1 MGVTIKWQI
10 GESRKGINI
19 IFFVA
24 VEELDFVCAI
34 SAISIFPLCCA
45 IALAQIME
53 ILQEGY
59 SLYFVVVLSKMGDI

>member
-1 MGVTIKWQI
+1 MADWRILRGDKYHLL
-10 GESRKGINI
+10 
-19 IFFVA
+19 VA

-34 SAISIFPLCCA
+34 SAISLFPLCCS

-59 SLYFVVVLSKMGDI
+59 IIYFVVVLSKIGDI